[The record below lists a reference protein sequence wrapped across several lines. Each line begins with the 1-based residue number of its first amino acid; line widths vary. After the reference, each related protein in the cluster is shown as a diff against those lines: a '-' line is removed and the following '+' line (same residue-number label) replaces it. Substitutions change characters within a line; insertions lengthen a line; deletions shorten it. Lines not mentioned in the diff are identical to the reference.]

1 MASGEVAYL
10 LGEAYGQQIG
20 TDLHPVLG
28 GAHVYK
34 VTYTTNLSDTLDSL
48 YTNGTLPQIEE
59 LSGAHIVWK
68 NSPDGEKLTEVTAD
82 STLFAEYHYVI
93 TFLVDGE
100 VIMADTLIYGAA
112 ISVPEEPIMEGYTFS
127 GWGEV
132 PETMPAEDIVISA
145 SFAVNK
151 YLVTF
156 KIGEEIIVSDSIE
169 YGAAIVVPE
178 APEKEGHTFSGWGE
192 VAEIVLASDVTYEG
206 TYIVNIYNVYY
217 YVGEELVHTAEV
229 AYGEAIPEYVYEPTN
244 EGEIFISWIG
254 DTYET
259 MPDSDVVYVAEMGV
273 DGITLLPADGQPS
286 TVIYDL
292 QGRRVTNTHQLNG
305 IFIVNGRKVIIK

>member
-1 MASGEVAYL
+1 
-10 LGEAYGQQIG
+10 
-20 TDLHPVLG
+20 
-28 GAHVYK
+28 
-34 VTYTTNLSDTLDSL
+34 
-48 YTNGTLPQIEE
+48 
-59 LSGAHIVWK
+59 
-68 NSPDGEKLTEVTAD
+68 
-82 STLFAEYHYVI
+82 
-93 TFLVDGE
+93 
-100 VIMADTLIYGAA
+100 
-112 ISVPEEPIMEGYTFS
+112 MEGYTFS

-132 PETMPAEDIVISA
+132 PKTMPAENIVISA

-178 APEKEGHTFSGWGE
+178 APEKEGHTFRGWGK

-259 MPDSDVVYVAEMGV
+259 MPDTDVVYVAEMGV